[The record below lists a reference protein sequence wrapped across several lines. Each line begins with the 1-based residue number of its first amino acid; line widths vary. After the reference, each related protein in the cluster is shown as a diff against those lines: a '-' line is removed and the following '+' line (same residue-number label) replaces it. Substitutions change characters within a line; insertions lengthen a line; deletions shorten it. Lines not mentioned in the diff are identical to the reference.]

1 MDGAAKVQQKKNPR
15 ETAGGLWRVT
25 LVCYITINTDCRAV
39 LHLLLLVDEPAAGG
53 GPD

>member
-15 ETAGGLWRVT
+15 ETAGGFVI
-25 LVCYITINTDCRAV
+25 VCYITINNDCRAV